1 MAVHGTTDFDID
13 APASTIME
21 ILLDVE
27 SLPDWSGPHKSAE
40 ILETD
45 DEGRPKK
52 VKLQVSM
59 SGVTD
64 NEVLEYSWT
73 DTSCSWQLV
82 ESDQLKSQKGTY
94 TVTEKSADTC
104 HVDFELEVDLKIK
117 LPGLVVKQGQ
127 KKALDTAKKGL
138 TAEAKRRSS

>member
-1 MAVHGTTDFDID
+1 MAVHGTTHFDVD
-13 APASTIME
+13 APASLVME

-40 ILETD
+40 VLETD
-45 DEGRPKK
+45 DDGRPTKAK
-52 VKLQVSM
+52 MQVSM

-64 NEVLEYSWT
+64 NEVLAYTWT
-73 DTSCSWQLV
+73 DTSCAWELV
-82 ESDQLKSQKGTY
+82 ESDQLKAQKGKY
-94 TVTEKSADTC
+94 TVTEKSADSC

-127 KKALDTAKKGL
+127 KKALETAKKGL